1 MRERVDSILVSEMC
15 ISEMCISEA
24 RVSEE
29 RDCKIHIA
37 ASRQTRQDLITS
49 SSAFMPQCPQ
59 ILPQRSYWYL
69 LPISKSSIDTFFIVI
84 YDTEPP
90 GSRGWRRAEESDELR
105 MKCWVE
111 GIRRRRVR
119 AGTIQ
124 PGCELLGSS

>member
-49 SSAFMPQCPQ
+49 SSAFMPVPSDLTPT
-59 ILPQRSYWYL
+59 ILLVSPADL
-69 LPISKSSIDTFFIVI
+69 EIVHRHLF
-84 YDTEPP
+84 YCHL
-90 GSRGWRRAEESDELR
+90 RYRAAR
-105 MKCWVE
+105 
-111 GIRRRRVR
+111 I
-119 AGTIQ
+119 
-124 PGCELLGSS
+124 